1 MAGLPV
7 TALTFAGSLLV
18 ILGLF
23 AAGNMVVVGTGLVAL
38 VAAAILGILIDRQRS
53 A

>member
-7 TALTFAGSLLV
+7 LALTFAGILLV
-18 ILGLF
+18 VLGLF
-23 AAGNMVVVGTGLVAL
+23 AAGNMVVVATGLAAL
-38 VAAAILGILIDRQRS
+38 VAAGVLGIVIDRGRS